1 MNMKKTV
8 LLGFALL
15 FGTACA
21 YAVTADEVAAAAE
34 QAALRA
40 RMNQVQE
47 EYKGF
52 NPHLTQQQ
60 MKEIP
65 ALVQGVLDRLQNAG
79 YISLTKADV
88 GDGIKMYFEGVNFM
102 EGYYTS
108 EDIERM
114 TGAGIYMTE
123 GDRHQHALM
132 YALVKVLPENMR
144 SFAYQPADYP
154 EVINWKEF
162 HYLCQDYMTNIY
174 NLLVELQAC
183 DWETFHIVM
192 GNLM

>member
-8 LLGFALL
+8 LLGVALL

-60 MKEIP
+60 MEEIP
-65 ALVQGVLDRLQNAG
+65 ALVQGVLKRLHNAG
-79 YISLTKADV
+79 YVSLIKADV

-154 EVINWKEF
+154 EVADWREF

>member
-8 LLGFALL
+8 LLGVALL

-60 MKEIP
+60 MEEIP
-65 ALVQGVLDRLQNAG
+65 ALVQGVLKRLHNAG
-79 YISLTKADV
+79 YVSLIKADV

-154 EVINWKEF
+154 EVADWKEF